1 MGDRAVEGVAERA
14 PRALLPPDTAGQE
27 STCPRE
33 FEVEPVC
40 GSDDSCAESG
50 GLMRCANGG
59 ADSTPGP
66 KDDEAWTMT
75 SPKKCKPISRC
86 KGTAT
91 SSAACRPAR
100 LRRLPARDSEI
111 PRASP
116 SAFTSPGDSLRS
128 KVSFRI
134 FVLVSGR
141 S

>member
-66 KDDEAWTMT
+66 QDDEAWPMT
-75 SPKKCKPISRC
+75 SPKKCKPMSRC
-86 KGTAT
+86 KRRAI

-100 LRRLPARDSEI
+100 LRRPLAPTSETR
-111 PRASP
+111 PASP
-116 SAFTSPGDSLRS
+116 SACTTPGGSLRS
-128 KVSFRI
+128 KASFRM
-134 FVLVSGR
+134 
-141 S
+141 